1 MVKDIEMRKLMYN
14 SSSARKYILIWLNCQ
29 LKKLFFYIDWV
40 SGKKNGMILYFH
52 FPLGEK

>member
-1 MVKDIEMRKLMYN
+1 MRKLVYN